1 MIQMGVEFVKIGVN
15 SLFVFIVSNVFVSLY
30 SLRAST
36 KLEKN
41 KFQLVWNFPN
51 ALWILFVSFL

>member
-1 MIQMGVEFVKIGVN
+1 MGVEFVKIGVN
-15 SLFVFIVSNVFVSLY
+15 SLFVFIASNVFVSLY
-30 SLRAST
+30 SLHAST

-51 ALWILFVSFL
+51 AL